1 MTAIVLNHPDASQV
15 RDDVVRALA
24 EDIGTGDVSAQL
36 LPDRPAQAIVLA
48 REPGLLA
55 GSAWFTACFAALD
68 AQALVRWSRDE
79 GQWFAATDTVCT
91 VQANLRALLSA
102 ERSALNFL
110 QTLSA
115 TATATA
121 AYVAALQGTC
131 TRVLDTRKT
140 LPGLRYAQKYAV
152 RAGAG
157 CNHRLSLYDAA
168 MIKENHILAA
178 GSIANAVRAARQ
190 GGHSLPIIVEVESLD
205 QLAQALACAPARIV
219 LDNFTLADMR
229 RAVVQVAGRVAIEVS
244 GGIDLG
250 NARAIADTGVD
261 FISVGAI
268 TKHVRAIDFSL
279 RLRAAD
285 APS

>member
-1 MTAIVLNHPDASQV
+1 MRVNPPNPQHV
-15 RDDVVRALA
+15 RDDVLRALA

-36 LPDRPAQAIVLA
+36 LPDRPGHASVLA
-48 REPGLLA
+48 REPGVLA
-55 GSAWFTACFAALD
+55 GGAWFAACFAELD
-68 AQALVRWSRDE
+68 AHALVRWSHQE
-79 GQWFAATDTVCT
+79 GQWFAANDRICT
-91 VQANLRALLSA
+91 VQGNLRALLGA

-121 AYVAALQGTC
+121 AYVAALQGTP

-152 RAGAG
+152 RAGGG
-157 CNHRLSLYDAA
+157 CNHRLGLYDAA

-178 GSIANAVRAARQ
+178 GSIAGAVRTARQ
-190 GGHSLPIIVEVESLD
+190 AGQSLPIIVEVESLA
-205 QLAQALACAPARIV
+205 QLTQALACAPTRIV

-229 RAVVQVAGRVAIEVS
+229 RAVTQVAGRIALEVS
-244 GGIDLG
+244 GGIELG

-261 FISVGAI
+261 FISVGAL

-279 RLRAAD
+279 RLSAAD
-285 APS
+285 APA

>member
-1 MTAIVLNHPDASQV
+1 
-15 RDDVVRALA
+15 
-24 EDIGTGDVSAQL
+24 
-36 LPDRPAQAIVLA
+36 
-48 REPGLLA
+48 
-55 GSAWFTACFAALD
+55 
-68 AQALVRWSRDE
+68 
-79 GQWFAATDTVCT
+79 
-91 VQANLRALLSA
+91 
-102 ERSALNFL
+102 
-110 QTLSA
+110 
-115 TATATA
+115 
-121 AYVAALQGTC
+121 
-131 TRVLDTRKT
+131 
-140 LPGLRYAQKYAV
+140 
-152 RAGAG
+152 
-157 CNHRLSLYDAA
+157 
-168 MIKENHILAA
+168 
-178 GSIANAVRAARQ
+178 
-190 GGHSLPIIVEVESLD
+190 VESLD